1 MNRQKIET
9 EKRENGRKR
18 TKRTG
23 TEIERINNKEKT
35 ERKKEE
41 KK

>member
-23 TEIERINNKEKT
+23 TEIERINDK

-41 KK
+41 KI

>member
-23 TEIERINNKEKT
+23 TEIERINDI
-35 ERKKEE
+35 EE
-41 KK
+41 KI